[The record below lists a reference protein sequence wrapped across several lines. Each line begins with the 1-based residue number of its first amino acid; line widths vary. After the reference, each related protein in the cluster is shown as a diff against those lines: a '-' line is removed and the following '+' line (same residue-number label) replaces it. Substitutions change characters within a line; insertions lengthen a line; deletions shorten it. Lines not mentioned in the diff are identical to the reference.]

1 MSKELKQKTKPVS
14 KKLQEFINSIAN
26 IGKSNIPDDDGK
38 IYYSKV
44 DGAYLTRVGM
54 ENDLNFLLKR
64 GITEQ
69 IQDGYGEP
77 KTCCMGFNPIE
88 QKWYGWSH
96 RAIFGFGIGSECKK
110 GSCGFEP
117 SNKEDFKEDC
127 LRFWGDLDMDGDTHK
142 TKPTAREEV
151 KDGKL
156 GIYVEYTYDDKVPNE
171 QMRGQVSGMFLEY
184 PEKWGKGEWVAK
196 TIEDA
201 KQMAIDFARS
211 VS

>member
-1 MSKELKQKTKPVS
+1 MEKELKTKKVS
-14 KKLQEFINSIAN
+14 KKLQKFINSIAV
-26 IGKSNIPDDDGK
+26 IGNSNIPNDDGK

-54 ENDLNFLLKR
+54 ENYLNFLLKR

-77 KTCCMGFNPIE
+77 NTCCIGFNPIE
-88 QKWYGWSH
+88 KKWYGWSH

-110 GSCGFEP
+110 GDCHYEP

-127 LRFWGDLDMDGDTHK
+127 LRFWGDTDMDETYK
-142 TKPTAREEV
+142 TNPIAEEGEQ
-151 KDGKL
+151 DGKL
-156 GIYVEYTYDDKVPNE
+156 GVWVRYTYNDKVPNE
-171 QMRGQVSGMFLEY
+171 EMRGQISGVFCEY
-184 PEKWGKGEWVAK
+184 PEKYGKGEWVAK

-201 KQMAIDFARS
+201 KQMAIDFARNIS
-211 VS
+211 

>member
-1 MSKELKQKTKPVS
+1 MEKELKTKKVS
-14 KKLQEFINSIAN
+14 KKLQKFINSIAV
-26 IGKSNIPDDDGK
+26 IGNSNIPNDDGK

-54 ENDLNFLLKR
+54 ENHLNFLLKR

-77 KTCCMGFNPIE
+77 NTCCIGFNPIE
-88 QKWYGWSH
+88 KKWYGWSH

-110 GSCGFEP
+110 GDCHYEP

-127 LRFWGDLDMDGDTHK
+127 LRFWGDTDMYETYK
-142 TKPTAREEV
+142 TNPIAEEGEQ
-151 KDGKL
+151 DGKL
-156 GIYVEYTYDDKVPNE
+156 GVWVRYTYNDKVPNE
-171 QMRGQVSGMFLEY
+171 EMRGQISGVFCEY
-184 PEKWGKGEWVAK
+184 PEKYGKGEWVAE

-201 KQMAIDFARS
+201 KQMAIDFARNIS
-211 VS
+211 

>member
-1 MSKELKQKTKPVS
+1 MEKELKQKTKPVS
-14 KKLQEFINSIAN
+14 KKLQEFINSIAI
-26 IGKSNIPDDDGK
+26 IGNSNIPNDDGK
-38 IYYSKV
+38 IYYSKI

-54 ENDLNFLLKR
+54 EQDLNFLFKR

-69 IQDGYGEP
+69 IQSGYI
-77 KTCCMGFNPIE
+77 GFNPIE

-96 RAIFGFGIGSECKK
+96 RAIFGFTIGSECKK
-110 GSCGFEP
+110 GNCGFEP

-142 TKPTAREEV
+142 TNPIAEEGTQ
-151 KDGKL
+151 DGKL
-156 GIYVEYTYDDKVPNE
+156 GIWVRYIYDDKVPNE
-171 QMRGQVSGMFLEY
+171 KMRGQISGVFSEY
-184 PEKWGKGEWVAK
+184 PANWGKGEWTAK

-201 KQMAIDFARS
+201 KQMAIDFARG

>member
-1 MSKELKQKTKPVS
+1 MEKELKTKKVS
-14 KKLQEFINSIAN
+14 KKLQKFINSIAV
-26 IGKSNIPDDDGK
+26 IGNSNIPNDDCK

-54 ENDLNFLLKR
+54 ENHLNFLLKR

-77 KTCCMGFNPIE
+77 NTCCIGFNPIE
-88 QKWYGWSH
+88 KKWYGWSH

-110 GSCGFEP
+110 GNCHYEP

-127 LRFWGDLDMDGDTHK
+127 LRFWGDTDMDETYK
-142 TKPTAREEV
+142 TNPIAEEV
-151 KDGKL
+151 EQDGKL
-156 GIYVEYTYDDKVPNE
+156 GVWVRYTYNDKVPNE
-171 QMRGQVSGMFLEY
+171 EMRGQISGMFCEY
-184 PEKWGKGEWVAK
+184 PEKWGKGEWVAE

-201 KQMAIDFARS
+201 KQMAIDFARNIS
-211 VS
+211 

>member
-1 MSKELKQKTKPVS
+1 MEKELKTKKVS
-14 KKLQEFINSIAN
+14 KKLQKFINSIAV
-26 IGKSNIPDDDGK
+26 IGNSNIPNDDGK

-54 ENDLNFLLKR
+54 EEGLNFLLKR

-77 KTCCMGFNPIE
+77 NTCCIGFNPIE
-88 QKWYGWSH
+88 KKWYGWSH

-110 GSCGFEP
+110 GDCHYEP

-127 LRFWGDLDMDGDTHK
+127 LRFWGDTDMDETYK
-142 TKPTAREEV
+142 INPIAEEWEQ
-151 KDGKL
+151 DGKL
-156 GIYVEYTYDDKVPNE
+156 GVWVRYTYNDKVPNE
-171 QMRGQVSGMFLEY
+171 EMRGQISGVFCEY
-184 PEKWGKGEWVAK
+184 PEKYGKGEWVAE

-201 KQMAIDFARS
+201 KQMAIDFARNIS
-211 VS
+211 

>member
-1 MSKELKQKTKPVS
+1 MSKKLKTTKTVS
-14 KKLQEFINSIAN
+14 KELQEFINSIAI
-26 IGKSNIPDDDGK
+26 IGNSNLPDDDGK
-38 IYYSKV
+38 IYYSKI

-54 ENDLNFLLKR
+54 EEDLNFLFKR

-77 KTCCMGFNPIE
+77 KTCCIGFNPTE

-96 RAIFGFGIGSECKK
+96 RAIFGFGIGSECKQ
-110 GSCGFEP
+110 GDCGFEP
-117 SNKEDFKEDC
+117 SNKAEFIEEAMS
-127 LRFWGDLDMDGDTHK
+127 FWGDCEYAVNGVADY
-142 TKPTAREEV
+142 EE
-151 KDGKL
+151 KEN
-156 GIYVEYTYDDKVPNE
+156 GILISYIYNNEVPNE
-171 QMRGQVSGMFLEY
+171 KLRGTKYEHFLKY
-184 PEKWGKGEWVAK
+184 PTKWGKGEWVAK

>member
-1 MSKELKQKTKPVS
+1 MKNQLVPEKKIS

-26 IGKSNIPDDDGK
+26 IGDSTIPNDDGK
-38 IYYSKV
+38 VYYSKV
-44 DGAYLTRVGM
+44 DGAYLTRVGL
-54 ENDLNFLLKR
+54 EEDLNFFLKR

-77 KTCCMGFNPIE
+77 KTCCIGFNPTE

-96 RAIFGFGIGSECKK
+96 RAIFGFGIGSEVKQ
-110 GSCGFEP
+110 GDCGFEQ
-117 SNKEDFKEDC
+117 SNKTEFIE
-127 LRFWGDLDMDGDTHK
+127 REMSFWGDCEYAVNGVSEYK
-142 TKPTAREEV
+142 E
-151 KDGKL
+151 KDN
-156 GIYVEYTYDDKVPNE
+156 GILITYVYNDKVPNKTL
-171 QMRGQVSGMFLEY
+171 RGTTYEHFSKY
-184 PEKWGKGEWVAK
+184 PSKWGKGKWTAK

>member
-1 MSKELKQKTKPVS
+1 MEKELKTKKVS
-14 KKLQEFINSIAN
+14 KKLQKFINSIAV
-26 IGKSNIPDDDGK
+26 IGNSNIPNDDCK

-54 ENDLNFLLKR
+54 ENHLNFLLKR

-77 KTCCMGFNPIE
+77 NTCCIGFNPIE
-88 QKWYGWSH
+88 KKWYGWSH

-110 GSCGFEP
+110 GDCHYEP

-127 LRFWGDLDMDGDTHK
+127 LRFWGDTDMDETYK
-142 TKPTAREEV
+142 TNPIAEEV
-151 KDGKL
+151 EQDGKL
-156 GIYVEYTYDDKVPNE
+156 GVWVRYTYNDKVPNE
-171 QMRGQVSGMFLEY
+171 EMRGQISGMFCEY
-184 PEKWGKGEWVAK
+184 PEKWGKGEWVAE

-201 KQMAIDFARS
+201 KQMAIDFARNIS
-211 VS
+211 

>member
-1 MSKELKQKTKPVS
+1 MFKTKKQVS
-14 KKLQEFINSIAN
+14 KKLQQFINSIAI
-26 IGKSNIPDDDGK
+26 IGDSTIPDDAGK

-44 DGAYLTRVGM
+44 DGSYLGRVGS
-54 ENDLNFLLKR
+54 EKNLEFLFKR

-77 KTCCMGFNPIE
+77 TTSCIGFNPIE

-110 GSCGFEP
+110 GHCHYEP
-117 SNKEDFKEDC
+117 SNKEEFLEDC
-127 LRFWGDLDMDGDTHK
+127 LRFLGDTDMDETHK
-142 TKPTAREEV
+142 LNPVAEEGEQ
-151 KDGKL
+151 DGKL
-156 GIYVEYTYDDKVPNE
+156 GVWVRYTYDDKTPNE
-171 QMRGQVSGMFLEY
+171 KMRGQISGVFSEY
-184 PEKWGKGEWVAK
+184 PTKWGKGKWVAK

-201 KQMAIDFARS
+201 KQMAIDFARG

>member
-1 MSKELKQKTKPVS
+1 MEKELKTKKIS
-14 KKLQEFINSIAN
+14 KKLQKFINSIAV
-26 IGKSNIPDDDGK
+26 IGNSNIPNDDCK

-54 ENDLNFLLKR
+54 ENHLNFLLKR

-77 KTCCMGFNPIE
+77 NTCCIGFNPIE
-88 QKWYGWSH
+88 KKWYGWSH

-110 GSCGFEP
+110 GDCHYEP

-127 LRFWGDLDMDGDTHK
+127 LRFLGDTDMSETYK
-142 TKPTAREEV
+142 TNPIAEEGEQ
-151 KDGKL
+151 DGKL
-156 GIYVEYTYDDKVPNE
+156 GVWVRYTYNDKVPNE
-171 QMRGQVSGMFLEY
+171 EMRGQISGVFCEY
-184 PEKWGKGEWVAK
+184 PEKYGKGEWVAE

-201 KQMAIDFARS
+201 KQMAIDFARNIS
-211 VS
+211 